1 MRKIYP
7 FLFTIALFTGCGQ
20 SNNTEQVEETAAST
34 EEELY
39 QKVMAIHNE
48 VMPKMNDI
56 YKLKKELEKEIAES
70 PDLVEERKQ
79 AIENR
84 INQLNEASESMMQ
97 WMRDFDPESF
107 KQNEEEYM
115 NYLNAE
121 LEKVNKV
128 KDDMLKALEEKN

>member
-1 MRKIYP
+1 MRKLFPII
-7 FLFTIALFTGCGQ
+7 FTIILFTGCGQ
-20 SNNTEQVEETAAST
+20 SNTAEQAEETTAST
-34 EEELY
+34 EDELY
-39 QKVMAIHNE
+39 QKVMAIHDE

-107 KQNEEEYM
+107 KQNEEEYLK
-115 NYLNAE
+115 YLNDE

-128 KDDMLKALEEKN
+128 KDTMLKALEDK

>member
-1 MRKIYP
+1 MKLTRNSMIFSLIVFFQACSPSQKE
-7 FLFTIALFTGCGQ
+7 L
-20 SNNTEQVEETAAST
+20 NTKQREAV
-34 EEELY
+34 L
-39 QKVMAIHNE
+39 AIHDE

-79 AIENR
+79 TIENR

-115 NYLNAE
+115 KYLNDE
-121 LEKVNKV
+121 LAKVNKV
-128 KDDMLKALEEKN
+128 KDTMLKALEDK